1 MAIETEVKLLIPDL
15 ELFRTNLG
23 RLNPVRISERHFED
37 NYVLDFPDARMR
49 SGGRLLR
56 IRITSSVSFLTFKE
70 AALPEGPFKSREELE
85 TPVQDGLAALEILR
99 RIGTQVWFRYQKYR
113 EEFSVLFGK
122 GNGEVHVALD
132 ETPVGTF
139 AELEGKEEL
148 IRRVAEK
155 VGFSESHFIKD
166 SYYSL
171 YLRYCGDRGVIPG
184 NMLFAAENNAIRQ
197 EL

>member
-1 MAIETEVKLLIPDL
+1 MAIETEVKLLIRDL
-15 ELFRTNLG
+15 DLFRTNLE
-23 RLNPVRISERHFED
+23 RRNPVRISERHFED
-37 NYVLDFPDARMR
+37 NYVLDFPDAQMR
-49 SGGRLLR
+49 WRGRLLR
-56 IRITSSVSFLTFKE
+56 IRITSSASFLTFKD
-70 AALPEGPFKSREELE
+70 AALPESSFKIREELE
-85 TPVQDGLAALEILR
+85 TAVKDGLTALEILR
-99 RIGTQVWFRYQKYR
+99 RTGLQVWFRYQKYR
-113 EEFSVLFGK
+113 EEFSVVLGK
-122 GNGEVHVALD
+122 RGGEVHVALD

-184 NMLFAAENNAIRQ
+184 NMLFAAEGNAIP
-197 EL
+197 